1 MKIELG
7 KDDQYQTRDGRPV
20 RIHAVDM
27 DGEYSVLVSIHE
39 PGKGWVARY
48 VKPDGSILMRGET
61 ENDIIE
67 KSVVKEI
74 WVNDYSNDNPYGHRK
89 RETADGQAKVDRI
102 ALLHIQYREC
112 DAVDGVIRLKSWG
125 DK

>member
-67 KSVVKEI
+67 KSVVKEY
-74 WVNDYSNDNPYGHRK
+74 WVNGYPFAACGHLR
-89 RETADGQAKVDRI
+89 REDAEKNAGCDRTL
-102 ALLHIQYREC
+102 LLHFQYREC
-112 DAVDGVIRLKSWG
+112 DAVDGVIHLKSWNG
-125 DK
+125 K